1 MYSCY
6 STVFSN
12 QIMSKTRGAI
22 LLTSSVLVLK
32 IEVTSSRIEYQFFS
46 VILPLLI

>member
-12 QIMSKTRGAI
+12 QIMSKTSGAI